1 MKLRFTIILI
11 LSLPCVSRAFGGTAV
26 IDLAR
31 WDGISDLPD
40 GWTQEGLSH
49 SATDGDYKGGA
60 QFASVSGDWLRSPR
74 MGYVIVSVKAEV
86 AYYIGEGKTLT
97 RVLTLRPVVDGTNAE
112 DSVSF
117 VAPRYIKDYETQE
130 LAIASFGADEFVMR
144 LEGSKSEGTWYVRE
158 IAATYDESRPVEH
171 PVEPEPEPFH
181 LGLTNCWKVS
191 EFDKRETGCS
201 ERMADFSAIRF
212 EGDKKTA
219 AWTNGVSVDSFYAY
233 SSTGAC
239 TQIRLAATNSSY
251 YGIYSAVTNDSYAL
265 ALLGVDKVSMN
276 AILSIVFDQE
286 RNLSELTV
294 GYDAWQFT
302 VKKPTTLTLS
312 VCAVDEL
319 TAADSADWITS
330 DVYTSGVSSVS
341 RMIRFPPKALNKAKY
356 MCFRWSVPN
365 QSGSSMLGITDLR
378 VAAQSRPGGCLLLIR

>member
-1 MKLRFTIILI
+1 MKLRFTVILI
-11 LSLPCVSRAFGGTAV
+11 LPLTCVSRAFAGTAV
-26 IDLAR
+26 IDLAS
-31 WDGISDLPD
+31 WDGKSDLPG
-40 GWTQEGLSH
+40 GWTQKGLSH
-49 SATDGDYKGGA
+49 SAANGDYKGGA

-74 MGYVIVSVKAEV
+74 MGYVITSVKAEV
-86 AYYIGEGKTLT
+86 AYYIGEGDDLT
-97 RVLTLRPVVDGTNAE
+97 RVLAVRPVVDGTSAE
-112 DSVSF
+112 EAVPFD
-117 VAPRYIKDYETQE
+117 APRYIKNYETQE
-130 LAIASFGADEFVMR
+130 LAIAKFGADEFVMR
-144 LEGSKSEGTWYVRE
+144 PEGYGSAGTWYVRE
-158 IAATYDESRPVEH
+158 VAVTYDESSPVEH

-191 EFDKRETGCS
+191 EFDKGDAGCS
-201 ERMADFSAIRF
+201 ERMADFSLIRF

-276 AILSIVFDQE
+276 AILPIEFDQE

-302 VKKPTTLTLS
+302 VKKQTTLTLS
-312 VCAVDEL
+312 VCAVETL
-319 TAADSADWITS
+319 AAADSADWITS

-378 VAAQSRPGGCLLLIR
+378 VAVQSGSYGCLLLIR